1 MLGAVAPRAP
11 AVSGKGRIVAFMMS
25 ILAEMRRFI
34 RQASLETRGSVRH
47 GARLEW
53 PNIRRLGEG
62 VFAIATSAFESSYGL
77 KEQRSRGLRNADLRS
92 ELHS

>member
-53 PNIRRLGEG
+53 PNIR
-62 VFAIATSAFESSYGL
+62 
-77 KEQRSRGLRNADLRS
+77 
-92 ELHS
+92 